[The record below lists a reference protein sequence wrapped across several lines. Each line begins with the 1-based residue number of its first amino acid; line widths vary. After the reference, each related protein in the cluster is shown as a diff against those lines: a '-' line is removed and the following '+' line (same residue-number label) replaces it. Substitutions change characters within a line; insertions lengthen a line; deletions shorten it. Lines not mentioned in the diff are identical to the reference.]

1 MAKPEAKSYTLSH
14 YGAKD
19 EDSSPVEAAYEPK
32 SHAAILEGWEGVQ
45 GVELSMHTQ
54 EDADTPLWIITI
66 CQPQLELSTKRG
78 MLWQE
83 LC

>member
-32 SHAAILEGWEGVQ
+32 SHAAILEGGEGVQ

-54 EDADTPLWIITI
+54 EDADTLLWMIIF
-66 CQPQLELSTKRG
+66 CQPLLELSTKRG